1 MGKAPTIA
9 RRTLTLEEE
18 PGGILF
24 TNVTSYGILPPSYPC
39 STFFN
44 RVDGRKDIP
53 NEGHQR
59 TGWPFG
65 WFVFQLVCGGL
76 YLPEKIGKQGVIMLN
91 LMENSVRR
99 LLAHFAAGSR
109 AQVEI

>member
-53 NEGHQR
+53 SEGHH
-59 TGWPFG
+59 GLVG
-65 WFVFQLVCGGL
+65 LSAGLSSDWFVVVCFCL
-76 YLPEKIGKQGVIMLN
+76 IGQAKDVN
-91 LMENSVRR
+91 VNYV
-99 LLAHFAAGSR
+99 
-109 AQVEI
+109 